1 MSTASSLVETQTTWW
16 VVVLRGL
23 AAIAFGVLA
32 LIWPGPTP
40 LALVALFSA
49 YAAGGRP
56 DQHRRCVRAP
66 PQLRPV
72 VGGAGGGGRRRARRQ
87 SWPLSGPG
95 ITGLALLFLLAAR
108 AIVVGVFEIVAAV
121 RLRREIEGEWLLAA
135 AGVLSVLF
143 GILVFAFPATGAL
156 AVTWAI
162 GWSAIMFGALLIV
175 LGIRLRGVTRPA
187 VTGPRTA

>member
-1 MSTASSLVETQTTWW
+1 M
-16 VVVLRGL
+16 
-23 AAIAFGVLA
+23 
-32 LIWPGPTP
+32 
-40 LALVALFSA
+40 
-49 YAAGGRP
+49 
-56 DQHRRCVRAP
+56 
-66 PQLRPV
+66 
-72 VGGAGGGGRRRARRQ
+72 
-87 SWPLSGPG
+87 
-95 ITGLALLFLLAAR
+95 
-108 AIVVGVFEIVAAV
+108 VGVFEIVAAV

-175 LGIRLRGVTRPA
+175 LGTRLRGVTRPA